1 VRAAVL
7 VVAPRWY
14 VGDRRALTA
23 DDNAPYVQAADYLRG
38 QLPGREGATVVI
50 ADIDEGQAQETA
62 KALTAES
69 IRAVAVHCD
78 VADEA
83 RVDEA
88 VAKTLDQCG
97 GIDVLINNAGK
108 HLTKYNQPFGTLS
121 RKDIRALFD
130 VNIMGVI
137 NCSTACRET
146 MRARGGGVILNISSI
161 AGHMVTNPYGVS
173 KLAVRGLTIA
183 FAHEFAADA
192 IRVNAISPGLMATEN
207 AMADLSEAMI
217 SEFRDRLQLVH
228 RTGSMNDIVSAML
241 YLCSSE
247 ASFITGETLRV
258 TGGYPLSI

>member
-1 VRAAVL
+1 MQKA
-7 VVAPRWY
+7 VVAKPRRLSMRFQGK
-14 VGDRRALTA
+14 VAFITGGAIGFGRAFA
-23 DDNAPYVQAADYLRG
+23 QAL
-38 QLPGREGATVVI
+38 GREGATVVI

-83 RVDEA
+83 LVDEA

-108 HLTKYNQPFGTLS
+108 HLTKYNQPFATLS
-121 RKDIRALFD
+121 REDIRALFD

-137 NCSTACRET
+137 NCSIACRET
-146 MRARGGGVILNISSI
+146 MRTRGGGAILNIASI
-161 AGHMVTNPYGVS
+161 AGHMTTNPYGVS

-207 AMADLSEAMI
+207 AMADLPEAMI

-228 RTGSMNDIVSAML
+228 RTGQMQDIVAAML
-241 YLCSSE
+241 YLCSSD
-247 ASFITGETLRV
+247 AGFITGETLRV
-258 TGGYPLSI
+258 SGGYPLSI